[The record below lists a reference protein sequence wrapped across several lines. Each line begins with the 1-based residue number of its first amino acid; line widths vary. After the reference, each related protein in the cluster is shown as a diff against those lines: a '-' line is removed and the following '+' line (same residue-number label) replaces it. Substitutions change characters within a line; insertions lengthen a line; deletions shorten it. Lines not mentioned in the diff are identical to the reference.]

1 MAEKEILLSLKGIS
15 KQYPGVLALD
25 RIDLDIRRGE
35 VHALA
40 GENGAGKS
48 TLIKI
53 LAGAIRPDEGYVE
66 FEGKRYEIFTP
77 VLSRNLGISV
87 VYQEFNLMDS
97 LTVME
102 NVFAGHIPSRYGL
115 VDYGKLERETQK
127 ILQQMN
133 APLSPRD
140 LVMNLSTAHIQLVE
154 IAKSLS
160 RPVKLMILDE
170 PTAPLTTSEVH
181 TLFDIVRRL
190 KQEGVTIIFI
200 THRLDEIYEI
210 CDRITILRDGKKILT
225 EEVAKIDKNALIHHM
240 VGRELSNSYP
250 ARENPIGEVIL
261 EVKGLSGNGVHD
273 VSFQLHKGEILG
285 LAGLVG
291 AGRTEI
297 MRVLYGADPADGGE
311 VYLRGKKI
319 RITSPKAAVRSGI
332 VLLPE
337 DRKKQGVM
345 LRLPISQNIVLTNL
359 KKISSAGVLDRDKER
374 RIVREQIDALHIA
387 CHSTDQ
393 IVATLSGGNQ
403 QKVVLAKWLVADAD
417 VLIFDEPTRG
427 IDVGAKYEIYLLMN
441 RLCQEG
447 KSIIMISSEME
458 ELMGMADRTV
468 VMYEGNQMGILEKGE
483 FSSQTILKLASGEKR
498 EIAQ

>member
-140 LVMNLSTAHIQLVE
+140 LVMNLSTAHMQLVE

-250 ARENPIGEVIL
+250 ARENP
-261 EVKGLSGNGVHD
+261 SG
-273 VSFQLHKGEILG
+273 
-285 LAGLVG
+285 
-291 AGRTEI
+291 
-297 MRVLYGADPADGGE
+297 
-311 VYLRGKKI
+311 
-319 RITSPKAAVRSGI
+319 RS
-332 VLLPE
+332 
-337 DRKKQGVM
+337 
-345 LRLPISQNIVLTNL
+345 
-359 KKISSAGVLDRDKER
+359 SSR
-374 RIVREQIDALHIA
+374 
-387 CHSTDQ
+387 
-393 IVATLSGGNQ
+393 
-403 QKVVLAKWLVADAD
+403 
-417 VLIFDEPTRG
+417 
-427 IDVGAKYEIYLLMN
+427 
-441 RLCQEG
+441 
-447 KSIIMISSEME
+447 
-458 ELMGMADRTV
+458 
-468 VMYEGNQMGILEKGE
+468 
-483 FSSQTILKLASGEKR
+483 
-498 EIAQ
+498 

>member
-1 MAEKEILLSLKGIS
+1 MAEKELLLSLKGIS

-25 RIDLDIRRGE
+25 GIDLDIYRGE

-48 TLIKI
+48 TLIKV

-66 FEGKRYEIFTP
+66 FEGKRYEMFNP
-77 VLSRNLGISV
+77 ALSRSLGISV

-102 NVFAGHIPSRYGL
+102 NVFVGHIPQRYGL
-115 VDYGKLERETQK
+115 VDYAKLEEETQK
-127 ILQQMN
+127 ILRQIN
-133 APLSPRD
+133 VPLNPRD
-140 LVMNLSTAHIQLVE
+140 LVMNLSTAHMQLVE

-170 PTAPLTTSEVH
+170 PTAPLTANEVE
-181 TLFDIVRRL
+181 TLFSIVRRL

-210 CDRITILRDGKKILT
+210 CDRVTILRDGKKILT

-240 VGRELSNSYP
+240 VGRELSNNFP
-250 ARENPIGEVIL
+250 ARECQIGEVVL
-261 EVKGLSGNGVHD
+261 EVKGLSGNGVRG
-273 VSFQLHKGEILG
+273 VSFELHRGEILG

-297 MRVLYGADPADGGE
+297 MRVLYGADPIESGE
-311 VYLRGKKI
+311 IYLHGKKI
-319 RITSPKAAVRSGI
+319 RINSPKAAVNHGI

-359 KKISSAGVLDRDKER
+359 KKVNRHGVLDKAKER
-374 RIVREQIDALHIA
+374 QVVKEQIDALHIA
-387 CHSTDQ
+387 CYSADQ
-393 IVATLSGGNQ
+393 LVATLSGGNQ

-468 VMYEGNQMGILEKGE
+468 VMYEGVQMGILDKKE

-498 EIAQ
+498 EKAE